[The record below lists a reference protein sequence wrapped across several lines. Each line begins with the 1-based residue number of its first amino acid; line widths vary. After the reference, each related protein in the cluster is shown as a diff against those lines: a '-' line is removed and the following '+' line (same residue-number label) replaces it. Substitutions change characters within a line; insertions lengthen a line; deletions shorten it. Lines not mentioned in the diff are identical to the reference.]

1 MRQFSSSSGP
11 ERRGSERADGS
22 LLRNH
27 RSLQGLLVKV
37 DRWGKSKLAYLIR
50 KQSKGT
56 YVLLDYAG
64 SSAVVSE
71 MERNFKI
78 DDHVLKYMTI
88 LKNENVSLQDL
99 EKEATQSKE
108 KAEGSTAETSG
119 APSETRAPLT
129 VVSPASLSAQPAAQ
143 PAVQPAAQPAAE
155 PAAERQSGTGGV
167 NSWHIHH
174 REAGRPGRIK
184 SSSIGGNSA
193 DSVRTPISDRLQE
206 PLHPAGLRYRAGQDH
221 AQENH
226 RNCAG
231 HQLEL
236 TVAIKRARTPGSSTV
251 CSSRGLKSISAGL

>member
-1 MRQFSSSSGP
+1 MRRYETVFIIHPDLNDEEVSALTDRYCEIIAAYKGV
-11 ERRGSERADGS
+11 
-22 LLRNH
+22 
-27 RSLQGLLVKV
+27 LVKV
-37 DRWGKSKLAYLIR
+37 DRWGKRKLAYLIR

-155 PAAERQSGTGGV
+155 PAAE
-167 NSWHIHH
+167 
-174 REAGRPGRIK
+174 
-184 SSSIGGNSA
+184 
-193 DSVRTPISDRLQE
+193 
-206 PLHPAGLRYRAGQDH
+206 PAVKEQG
-221 AQENH
+221 E
-226 RNCAG
+226 
-231 HQLEL
+231 
-236 TVAIKRARTPGSSTV
+236 
-251 CSSRGLKSISAGL
+251 